1 MTSERL
7 FEVLG
12 DMDETYIREA
22 KGIKKAESRRKSDNT
37 EEIAM
42 STRIIKNLKRPMIAI
57 ASLVLIV
64 CLSGMAVWATAGKQ
78 QGFFKDITRWDGAV
92 IGSVYEQATEEIL
105 LDVDVVD
112 EKLILEIEM
121 VNPEDIPYRAFEE
134 FGIQSYEITDLE
146 GNIVKAEDSAKITEV
161 NNGTVTVSLLLGQIP
176 AGKYRLII
184 REMIGSKKA
193 DQPLVLKGTWV
204 CELVVE

>member
-1 MTSERL
+1 M
-7 FEVLG
+7 
-12 DMDETYIREA
+12 
-22 KGIKKAESRRKSDNT
+22 
-37 EEIAM
+37 
-42 STRIIKNLKRPMIAI
+42 
-57 ASLVLIV
+57 
-64 CLSGMAVWATAGKQ
+64 
-78 QGFFKDITRWDGAV
+78 
-92 IGSVYEQATEEIL
+92 
-105 LDVDVVD
+105 D

-193 DQPLVLKGTWV
+193 DQPVTCSSRFPLL
-204 CELVVE
+204 